1 MNPTIELRIRTMIRA
16 LNEIIMPAIDQNN
29 ALAREQAGLLVGHL
43 HVLLMHEGREQRIG
57 EVERCSLVGLADAL
71 LENSDGGDAT
81 AAATKRL
88 RDLPDDV
95 DIDTLSHAVEALI
108 IEAGVDGSDGF
119 KRACDRL
126 VIEHAREDMQRSRVW
141 FKAMGFDHDPNALP
155 GIDSLFEN

>member
-1 MNPTIELRIRTMIRA
+1 MSAVLEADLLSPVVFLEIVDQIVMGHDTPFLAEDDVTLGIMA
-16 LNEIIMPAIDQNN
+16 LD
-29 ALAREQAGLLVGHL
+29 V
-43 HVLLMHEGREQRIG
+43 
-57 EVERCSLVGLADAL
+57 D
-71 LENSDGGDAT
+71 GDAT